1 MMKKVIFAMDSFKGT
16 LTARQA
22 CQIIAEESARF
33 FPDAEII
40 QLPIADGGEGL
51 VDALLGTLDGEL
63 VWVDTVD
70 PLGRPMRTSYAML
83 PDGSALIEM
92 AAAGGLTLVEE
103 NKRNPENTSTY
114 GVGLMIL
121 DAVHRGAD
129 PILIGLGG
137 SATVDGGVGAATAL
151 GMLFENGVGEAIHT
165 AARLAEIE
173 KIEHSAFDKLALDEK
188 ILFLSDVNNPLCG
201 ANGAAAVFGPQK
213 GATQEQVRRLDMGLL
228 HLARRIEDE
237 TGLDLVD
244 FEGIGAAGGFALPFV
259 AFAKA
264 KIVSGINF
272 VLDSIKF
279 DEVLAGADLII
290 SGEGR
295 TDAQSAMGKAISAVA
310 QRASQAGVRVAVIS
324 GLLGEGAE
332 TMYAL
337 GVSDMVQATPP
348 DLELADALINAESNL
363 RNAAR
368 SFFERIDN
376 SNI

>member
-1 MMKKVIFAMDSFKGT
+1 MMKKVIIAMDSFKGT

-22 CQIIAEESARF
+22 CQIIAEERARF
-33 FPDAEII
+33 FPDAEIV

-51 VDALLGTLDGEL
+51 VDALLGSLDGEL

-70 PLGRPMRTSYAML
+70 PLGRPMRASYAML

-103 NKRNPENTSTY
+103 NKRNPELTSTY

-137 SATVDGGVGAATAL
+137 SATVDGGIGAATAL

-165 AARLAEIE
+165 ATRLAEIE
-173 KIEHSAFDKLALDEK
+173 KIEHSAFDELALDEK

-201 ANGAAAVFGPQK
+201 PNGAAAIFGPQK
-213 GATQEQVRRLDMGLL
+213 GATEEQVGRLEKGLL

-279 DEVLAGADLII
+279 DEVLAGADLVI

-332 TMYAL
+332 RMYAL

-376 SNI
+376 SDI

>member
-1 MMKKVIFAMDSFKGT
+1 MKKIIIAMDSFKGT
-16 LTARQA
+16 LSARQA

-70 PLGRPMRTSYAML
+70 PLGRPMRASYAML

-103 NKRNPENTSTY
+103 DQRNPEKTSTY
-114 GVGLMIL
+114 GVGLMIV
-121 DAVHRGAD
+121 DAVHSGAD

-137 SATVDGGVGAATAL
+137 SATVDGGIGAATAL
-151 GMLFENGVGEAIHT
+151 GMRFENGVGESICT
-165 AARLAEIE
+165 ASRLAEIE
-173 KIEHSAFDKLALDEK
+173 KIEHGAFDDLALDGK
-188 ILFLSDVNNPLCG
+188 IFFLSDVNNPLCG
-201 ANGAAAVFGPQK
+201 PNGAASVFGPQK
-213 GATQEQVRRLDMGLL
+213 GATQEQVRRLDQGLL
-228 HLARRIEDE
+228 HLARQFE
-237 TGLDLVD
+237 TKNGLDLVE
-244 FEGIGAAGGFALPFV
+244 FNGIGAAGGFALPFV

-279 DEVLAGADLII
+279 DELLVGTDLVIT
-290 SGEGR
+290 GEGR

-310 QRASQAGVRVAVIS
+310 RRASHAGARVVVIS

-332 TMYAL
+332 KMFSL
-337 GVSDMVQATPP
+337 GVNDMVQAAPP
-348 DLELADALINAESNL
+348 DQELADALANAESNL
-363 RNAAR
+363 RNAAKA
-368 SFFERIDN
+368 FFARIK
-376 SNI
+376 

>member
-1 MMKKVIFAMDSFKGT
+1 MMKKVIIAMDSFKGT

-22 CQIIAEESARF
+22 CQIIAEERARF
-33 FPDAEII
+33 FPDAEIV

-51 VDALLGTLDGEL
+51 VDALLGSLDGEL

-70 PLGRPMRTSYAML
+70 PLGRPMRASYAML

-103 NKRNPENTSTY
+103 NKRNPELTSTY

-137 SATVDGGVGAATAL
+137 SATVDGGIGAATAL

-165 AARLAEIE
+165 TARLAEIE

-201 ANGAAAVFGPQK
+201 ANGAAAIFGPQK
-213 GATQEQVRRLDMGLL
+213 GATEEQVGRLEKGLL

-279 DEVLAGADLII
+279 DEVLAGADLVI

-332 TMYAL
+332 RMYAL

-376 SNI
+376 SDI

>member
-1 MMKKVIFAMDSFKGT
+1 MMKKVIIAMDSFKGT

-103 NKRNPENTSTY
+103 NKRNPEKTSTY

-137 SATVDGGVGAATAL
+137 SATVDGGIGAATAL

-173 KIEHSAFDKLALDEK
+173 KIEHRAFDELALDGK

-279 DEVLAGADLII
+279 DEVLAGADLVI

-332 TMYAL
+332 RMYAL

-348 DLELADALINAESNL
+348 DLELADALVNAESNL
-363 RNAAR
+363 RNAVR

-376 SNI
+376 SDI